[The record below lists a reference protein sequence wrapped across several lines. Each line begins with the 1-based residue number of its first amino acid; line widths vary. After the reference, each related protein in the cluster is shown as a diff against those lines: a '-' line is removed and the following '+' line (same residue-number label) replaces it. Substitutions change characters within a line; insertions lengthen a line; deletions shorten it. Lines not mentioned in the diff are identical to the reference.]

1 MAKDL
6 DITIVFTAAGLGG
19 GALGFMWAILG
30 RDWQRGALFGG
41 RWGALRGLL
50 CY

>member
-30 RDWQRGALFGG
+30 RDWQRGALFGA